1 MNLVLLLPAQV
12 PFSIIDVASRMAP
25 ISNPPTDFGAKW
37 AISSNSSSATLPMER
52 NLFDIIIVV
61 GFDIWRLFYMLKYL
75 PEKQR
80 TAVEA

>member
-12 PFSIIDVASRMAP
+12 LFSIIDVASRMAP

-37 AISSNSSSATLPMER
+37 AMSFASKYSLPIEH

-61 GFDIWRLFYMLKYL
+61 GLDI
-75 PEKQR
+75 
-80 TAVEA
+80 